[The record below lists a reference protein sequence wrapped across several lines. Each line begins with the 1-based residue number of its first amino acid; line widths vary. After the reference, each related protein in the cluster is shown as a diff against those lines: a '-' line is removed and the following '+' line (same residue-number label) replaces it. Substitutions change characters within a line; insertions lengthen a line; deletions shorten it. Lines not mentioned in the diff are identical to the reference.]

1 MVIRVLEADDAAEY
15 QATRAM
21 ALLTGPLA
29 FGMDYESFIARSLED
44 IQAQLPPVDN
54 LSFTLG
60 AFIDGKLVGTAGLFR
75 HKLIKFRHGA
85 DLNAMYVADSTRGK
99 GVGKALVAAVIER
112 ARTFEGLE
120 MISLTATH
128 TLTVAIEMYRKA
140 GFETWGH
147 SKRTMKVGD
156 EYAEFVHM
164 TLVL

>member
-1 MVIRVLEADDAAEY
+1 MEIRVLDAGDAAEY
-15 QATRAM
+15 QATRAE
-21 ALLTGPLA
+21 ALRSEPLA
-29 FGMDYESFIARSLED
+29 FGMDYESFIARTLED

-85 DLNAMYVADSTRGK
+85 DLNAMYVAESARGK
-99 GVGKALVAAVIER
+99 GVGKALVAVLVER
-112 ARTFEGLE
+112 ARTFDGLE
-120 MISLTATH
+120 MISLTVTH
-128 TLTVAIEMYRKA
+128 TQKIAIKLYESA

-156 EYAEFVHM
+156 EYADFVHM